1 MSMRHYRE
9 CYNEEECAGKTCGYA
24 RHCQYDDYFGYG
36 ALPEKYEAEATGAC
50 GASLGIM
57 AAALLAKI
65 ESAGQAGEEKNA
77 PV

>member
-9 CYNEEECAGKTCGYA
+9 CYNEEDCAGKTCGYA
-24 RHCQYDDYFGYG
+24 RHCQYDDYFGY
-36 ALPEKYEAEATGAC
+36 ASLPEKYEAKTTPGAC

-65 ESAGQAGEEKNA
+65 ESGDEKNT